1 MSAPAA
7 LEVEGLGLR
16 YGAHRALDEVHF
28 EVARGEVVALVGPSG
43 CGKTS
48 LLRCL
53 TWLTPPTEGFVR
65 IDGDWLGRERD
76 HAGLVRRHGRREIDR
91 MRPRVGM
98 VFQSLN
104 LWPHLSVR
112 ENVERPQRVV
122 LGRDPSTARDRADGT
137 LSRLRI
143 AELAAKRPA
152 QLSGGQRQRVAI
164 ARALA
169 MDPALM
175 LFDEPTSALDAEL
188 ISEVLALLRELADQ
202 GTTMLVVTHEIGFA
216 RHVANRML
224 FMDQG
229 RIIAE
234 GPPATVIDHETN
246 PRVRGFFDKLLA
258 FRDTRPPPG
267 EPAGE
272 TA

>member
-1 MSAPAA
+1 MSAPPA
-7 LEVEGLGLR
+7 LKVDGLGLR
-16 YGAHRALDEVHF
+16 YGAHRALEELHF

-53 TWLTPPTEGFVR
+53 TWLTPPSEGFIR
-65 IDGDWLGRERD
+65 IDGDWLGRSRD
-76 HAGLVRRHGRREIDR
+76 HAGSIRRHGRREIDR

-122 LGRDPSTARDRADGT
+122 LGRDPEAARARADAA

-188 ISEVLALLRELADQ
+188 ITEVLAMLRELAEQ
-202 GTTMLVVTHEIGFA
+202 GMTMLVVTHEIGFA

-224 FMDQG
+224 FMDRG

-234 GPPATVIDHETN
+234 GPPADVIDRETN

-258 FRDTRPPPG
+258 FRDGAPAPPD
-267 EPAGE
+267 PAGDVR
-272 TA
+272 

>member
-1 MSAPAA
+1 MSAPPA
-7 LEVEGLGLR
+7 LKVEGLGLR
-16 YGAHRALDEVHF
+16 YGDHRALDELHF
-28 EVARGEVVALVGPSG
+28 EIARGEVVALVGPSG

-53 TWLTPPTEGFVR
+53 TWLTPPTEGFIR
-65 IDGDWLGRERD
+65 IDGDWFGRSRD
-76 HAGLVRRHGRREIDR
+76 HAGAVRRHGRREIDR

-104 LWPHLSVR
+104 LWPHFSAR

-122 LGRDPSTARDRADGT
+122 LGRAPDAARARADEA
-137 LSRLRI
+137 LARLQI
-143 AELAAKRPA
+143 AELADKRPA

-188 ISEVLALLRELADQ
+188 INEVLALLRELAGQ
-202 GTTMLVVTHEIGFA
+202 GVTMLVVTHEIGFA
-216 RHVANRML
+216 RHVAHRML
-224 FMDQG
+224 FMDRG
-229 RIIAE
+229 AIIAE
-234 GPPATVIDHETN
+234 GPPGAVIDRETN

-258 FRDTRPPPG
+258 FRDAAPPDPVG
-267 EPAGE
+267 DQR
-272 TA
+272 